1 MPALYILVTI
11 LITAGAT
18 GAASNLLGPDALE
31 EYTRCVEAMTE
42 ALEPRTVAGVTSIA
56 AQCRERCLG

>member
-1 MPALYILVTI
+1 MPALFLVVTI

-18 GAASNLLGPDALE
+18 AAASYLLGPDASE
-31 EYTRCVEAMTE
+31 ERTRCVEAMTE

-56 AQCRERCLG
+56 AQCRERYPE